1 MLAKDKKTDKK
12 VDKKQSK
19 KDSRVRN
26 WTFIE
31 YPESAPDNWRL
42 VLDDLHIKWVESPL
56 HDKDTNPDGTVKK
69 PHWHVMLCFS
79 SKKSYQQI
87 LKICRGI
94 SGTNPQRVED
104 ITGLVRYMAHL
115 DNPEKYQYDTGLIV
129 GHGGFDVGNY
139 LVATRRERYSII
151 RDMMAWVD
159 MENITEMKDLL
170 DYAMREHFE
179 DWFPLLCDN
188 AAYVMGV
195 YIKSN
200 RFKSLDD

>member
-31 YPESAPDNWRL
+31 YPESAPDNWRS

-115 DNPEKYQYDTGLIV
+115 DNPE
-129 GHGGFDVGNY
+129 
-139 LVATRRERYSII
+139 
-151 RDMMAWVD
+151 
-159 MENITEMKDLL
+159 NINTIL
-170 DYAMREHFE
+170 D
-179 DWFPLLCDN
+179 
-188 AAYVMGV
+188 
-195 YIKSN
+195 
-200 RFKSLDD
+200 